1 MAGRIFTKSSTTKA
15 AKQYLAKCGWYELFF
30 VVLFINTR
38 SGDTTIKIGPLKIL
52 QELKTSIFGVKIQTP
67 L

>member
-15 AKQYLAKCGWYELFF
+15 AKQYLAKCGWYE
-30 VVLFINTR
+30 LFINTR

-67 L
+67 P